1 MKSFLQN
8 DIEMHSMH
16 NQGKSVT
23 TERFI
28 IRLKSKVYK
37 HMISIS
43 KNVYIGN

>member
-28 IRLKSKVYK
+28 IRLKSKVRAYDLNIK
-37 HMISIS
+37 
-43 KNVYIGN
+43 KCLYW